1 MSLKREGTE
10 GCALSKITAFRCFQ
24 IHHAVSMMSDEVP
37 LRSWRGVV
45 RTTSDHHSTKS
56 PPSGGPDVDRI
67 HERTSNQIVLEKEH
81 PVRRCVMVS
90 ID

>member
-1 MSLKREGTE
+1 MSSNKDGTE

-37 LRSWRGVV
+37 LRSWRGVD
-45 RTTSDHHSTKS
+45 RTTSDHHSAKS
-56 PPSGGPDVDRI
+56 PPSGGPEVDWI

-81 PVRRCVMVS
+81 PVGRCIMVS
-90 ID
+90 TD

>member
-1 MSLKREGTE
+1 MSSNKDGTE

-24 IHHAVSMMSDEVP
+24 IHHAVSMMIDEVP

-45 RTTSDHHSTKS
+45 RTASDHHSAKS
-56 PPSGGPDVDRI
+56 PSEGGPEVDRI
-67 HERTSNQIVLEKEH
+67 HERTSNQIVLENEH

-90 ID
+90 AD